1 MTSIDMKSASAFE
14 SSALA
19 HIASRIAKGTRD
31 LYAADFNRWLD
42 FCRDSEL
49 DPARPKLEDATTFRN
64 ELQSKQKPLTVRRTL
79 ASLSSIYG
87 AVLDQEVPLATW
99 NPFKRLPRPS
109 GDAYSRTE
117 ALSIEESEA
126 IISATGE
133 DWRNRAILLMLYE
146 TGLRRASVAS
156 LRKSDLITRAGA
168 LVARVVIKGGKY
180 REVEVP
186 ERATLA
192 LVNWLEMT
200 DSTSVYVFPALRSNG
215 SLIPSAINKIL
226 LNYAK
231 KAGVKHAHPHR
242 FRAAYATA
250 ALDAGVPLH
259 EVQAS
264 LHHADPKTTLRYDRG
279 VRGTG
284 VSGAVAKFRNSIK

>member
-1 MTSIDMKSASAFE
+1 MTAFE
-14 SSALA
+14 SYARA
-19 HIASRIAKGTRD
+19 HIASRSARGTRD
-31 LYAADFNRWLD
+31 LYAADFNRWLR
-42 FCRDSEL
+42 FCRDNEL
-49 DPARPKLEDATTFRN
+49 DPTRPKLEDATAFRN
-64 ELQSKQKPLTVRRTL
+64 ELQSKQKSLTVRRTL
-79 ASLSSIYG
+79 ASLSSIYS
-87 AVLDQEVPLATW
+87 AVLDQEIPLAAW

-117 ALSIEESEA
+117 ALSTEESEA
-126 IISATGE
+126 IIAATAE
-133 DWRNRAILLMLYE
+133 EWRNRAILLILYE

-156 LRKSDLITRAGA
+156 LRKSDLIRRDGK
-168 LVARVVIKGGKY
+168 LIARVVIKGGKY

-186 ERATLA
+186 DRARIALA
-192 LVNWLEMT
+192 NWFR
-200 DSTSVYVFPALRSNG
+200 SVDPESAYVFPALRSNG
-215 SLIPSAINKIL
+215 SIIPSAINKIL

-284 VSGAVAKFRNSIK
+284 VSEAVANFRRQK